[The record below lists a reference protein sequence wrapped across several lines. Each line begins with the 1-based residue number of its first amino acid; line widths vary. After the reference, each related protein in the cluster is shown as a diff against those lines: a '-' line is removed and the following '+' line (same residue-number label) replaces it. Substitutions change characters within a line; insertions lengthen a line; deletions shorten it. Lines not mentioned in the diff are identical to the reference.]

1 MARKGIVTTFMLL
14 TLLIP
19 GMARS
24 PVTATAADNPIVT
37 ENQQPGSSGWQLG
50 SMIAYDTVN
59 QIKGYASAT
68 SVPQGSSLTFYVTVN
83 PAQSY
88 SIDVYRIGWYGGL
101 GGRLRLHAGPIDGV
115 TQPTCPTDATTG
127 MIACNWSPGYSFTI
141 PSDWTSG
148 VYLAVLTNADG
159 YQNDVVF
166 VVRDGRPASL
176 LFQHAVNTDEAYNNW
191 PNDGATGKSLYDYNS
206 AGANTVA
213 GSPRAVK
220 VSFDRPF
227 ANNGA
232 GLFLNWEI
240 QLVRWLER
248 SGYDVT
254 YSTDVDT
261 HANGSELR
269 NHKAFLSTGHN
280 EYWSNEMVN
289 AAASAR
295 DAGVNLAFFGADPV
309 YRQIRY
315 EASAAGVANRV
326 VVFYKDAGL
335 DPVQGSTT
343 TTQFRDD
350 PVNRPEQVLVGV
362 QFTSEV
368 PWGSNAPHVVTNS
381 ASWVYAGTG
390 LQDGDGVPGIV
401 GYEMDRYEPG
411 YPGPNAT
418 TWTLLSRS
426 PFTDSGG
433 NADYSNSSIYQAPS
447 GAFVFATG
455 TMSWSWGL
463 DSFDN
468 AGIRTNVP
476 TDTRIQQT
484 TANILNT
491 FLVGSGVVHDLKV
504 TAPATTTAGQSFT
517 VTVTAEDAQ
526 GNPVTS
532 YSGTIHF
539 ASTDTTAGVV
549 LPPDSTLVDGQGAF
563 SATLIRAPTQTLT
576 VSDKANNLSSTV
588 NLTVTAAPASQL
600 ALTGAPGTAAAG
612 SSFPFTV
619 SALDPYGNND
629 SGYAGKVHFRSSDT
643 SAGVVLPADS
653 ALTNGRAS
661 LSATLDRAG
670 SQTITGTDTATSSIA
685 GSLTIRITPLAASTL
700 SLVVP
705 ASVVANKPFNATVT
719 LKDRY
724 GNVATGYRGTVY
736 FATSD
741 LVALELGKMPADYT
755 FTAAD
760 GGIHTFS
767 VTLMTP
773 PSQTIR
779 AADTANSSLSATSP
793 PIAVT
798 LV

>member
-1 MARKGIVTTFMLL
+1 MARKGILTTLMLL
-14 TLLIP
+14 TLFIP
-19 GMARS
+19 AISRTPM
-24 PVTATAADNPIVT
+24 TAAAADNPVVT

-68 SVPQGSSLTFYVTVN
+68 SVLQGNSLTLYVTVS
-83 PAQSY
+83 PAESY
-88 SIDVYRIGWYGGL
+88 NIDVYRIGWYGGL

-115 TQPTCPTDATTG
+115 TQPSCPTDATTG

-191 PNDGATGKSLYDYNS
+191 PNDGVTGKSLYDYNS
-206 AGANTVA
+206 FGANTVA

-261 HANGSELR
+261 HANGSELL
-269 NHKAFLSTGHN
+269 NHKGFLSTGHN

-289 AAASAR
+289 AAQNAR

-326 VVFYKDAGL
+326 LVFYKDAGL
-335 DPVQGSTT
+335 DPVQGPTT

-368 PWGSNAPHVVTNS
+368 PWGSNAPYVASNSTN
-381 ASWVYAGTG
+381 WVYAGTG

-418 TWTLLSRS
+418 SWTLLSQS

-447 GAFVFATG
+447 GAWVFATG

-463 DSFDN
+463 DNFDN

-484 TANILNT
+484 TANILNA
-491 FLVGSGVVHDLKV
+491 FLVGAGVLHDLKV
-504 TAPATTTAGQSFT
+504 TLPASGIAGQPFSL
-517 VTVTAEDAQ
+517 TVTAEDAQ
-526 GNPVTS
+526 GNPVPS
-532 YSGTIHF
+532 YSGTVHF
-539 ASTDTTAGVV
+539 ASSDTTNGVV
-549 LPPDSTLVDGQGAF
+549 LPPDSTLVNGQGSF
-563 SATLIRAPTQTLT
+563 SATLIRAGSQTITVADAANHLSSSATLT
-576 VSDKANNLSSTV
+576 II
-588 NLTVTAAPASQL
+588 AAPASQL
-600 ALTGAPGTAAAG
+600 ALTGAPSTAAAG

-619 SALDPYGNND
+619 SALDPYGNTD
-629 SGYAGKVHFRSSDT
+629 SSYAGKVHFRSSDT

-653 ALTNGRAS
+653 SLTNGQAS

-670 SQTITGTDTATSSIA
+670 SQTVTGTDTATSSIT
-685 GSLTIRITPLAASTL
+685 GSLTVRITPLAASSL
-700 SLVVP
+700 SLAVP

-724 GNVATGYRGTVY
+724 GNVATGYRGTV
-736 FATSD
+736 FFSTSD
-741 LVALELGKMPADYT
+741 VVALELGKMPADYT

-760 GGIHTFS
+760 AGTHTFS

-773 PSQTIR
+773 PSQSIR
-779 AADTANSSLSATSP
+779 VADTTNSSLSATSP
-793 PIAVT
+793 PITVT

>member
-19 GMARS
+19 GIARS

-68 SVPQGSSLTFYVTVN
+68 SVPQGSSLTLYVTVN

-191 PNDGATGKSLYDYNS
+191 PNDGVTGKSLYDYNS

-315 EASAAGVANRV
+315 ESSAAGVANRV
-326 VVFYKDAGL
+326 LVFYKDAGL

-491 FLVGSGVVHDLKV
+491 FLVGSGVLHDLKV
-504 TAPATTTAGQSFT
+504 TAPATTTAGQPFT

-576 VSDKANNLSSTV
+576 VSDRANNLSSTV

-619 SALDPYGNND
+619 SALDPYGNTD

-670 SQTITGTDTATSSIA
+670 SQSITGTDTATSSIA
-685 GSLTIRITPLAASTL
+685 GSLTIRITPLAASSL